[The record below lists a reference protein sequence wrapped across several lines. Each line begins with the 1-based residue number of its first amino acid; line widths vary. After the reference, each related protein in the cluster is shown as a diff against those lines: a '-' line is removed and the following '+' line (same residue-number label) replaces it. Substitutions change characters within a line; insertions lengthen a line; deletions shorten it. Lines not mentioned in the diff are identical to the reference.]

1 MKITKSQLRRIIKE
15 EISNVMSEGTLYVK
29 RLPYGGFSVE
39 DEGGEWISL
48 GEMVRLLLGAGVQEF
63 TSEQGLAAMLKA
75 DAEGVQGGLE
85 RWDSDVFPDYYGVDV
100 DKLIQLYAKQNGM
113 QVEEVEEKDPDEMYA
128 GEDDG
133 TSAFEEY
140 YS

>member
-1 MKITKSQLRRIIKE
+1 MKITKRQLRRIIKE

-29 RLPYGGFSVE
+29 RHLYGGFSVE
-39 DEGGEWISL
+39 DEDGEWIGL
-48 GEMVRLLLGAGVQEF
+48 GEMVRSLLDAGIQEF
-63 TSEQGLAAMLKA
+63 ASEKGLVAMLKS

-100 DKLIQLYAKQNGM
+100 DTLIQLYAKQNGA
-113 QVEEVEEKDPDEMYA
+113 QVEEVEEKDPEEMYA
-128 GEDDG
+128 DEDDG
-133 TSAFEEY
+133 TNAFEEY